1 MRRRIPRSW
10 KPAVERVERRELLS
24 LVTNIM
30 AGNHQALISSKTR
43 IAFAHVSNSSA
54 NSTAPIAPM
63 VAQMVAG
70 GGGSGSAGASGS
82 SRSAFVPSTTSIA
95 LPQNQGYLPPANPG
109 YNLILQPTGT
119 ATRAEVKRQLFTAVY
134 RGPYLI
140 APGSY
145 SSQAQQVFFRG
156 DGSAN
161 TMLHSDIQM
170 RLAIPSD
177 PLLQTT
183 GASTIFDRNLNSNT
197 VLGLDLATPRT
208 NVDNRGRPNHIT
220 SVTLDVNA
228 SAGVYDEAFA
238 QGVMDIHY
246 YPSAKKIPGAT
257 EQGTAIVK
265 IHAQIYSGLVAF
277 ILRNSDINP

>member
-1 MRRRIPRSW
+1 
-10 KPAVERVERRELLS
+10 
-24 LVTNIM
+24 VTSSGT
-30 AGNHQALISSKTR
+30 GN
-43 IAFAHVSNSSA
+43 
-54 NSTAPIAPM
+54 
-63 VAQMVAG
+63 G
-70 GGGSGSAGASGS
+70 G
-82 SRSAFVPSTTSIA
+82 FVPSSTSIA
-95 LPQNQGYLPPANPG
+95 LPQNQGFLPPAHPG

-145 SSQAQQVFFRG
+145 SSQAFQVFIRG
-156 DGSAN
+156 AGTAN

-170 RLAIPSD
+170 RLAVASD
-177 PLLQTT
+177 PSLETT
-183 GASTIFDRNLNSNT
+183 GATAIFDRNLNSNT

-238 QGVMDIHY
+238 QGVIDIHY
-246 YPSAKKIPGAT
+246 YPSAKKISGAT

-265 IHAQIYSGLVAF
+265 IHGQIYSALVAF